1 MRRPWLPSAVV
12 PGAVVLVLLAL
23 GAGVALAVGSALGLS
38 FHPAAVPVERPVAAP
53 APAGP
58 AAVVGKVEA
67 PDDPVIQAAARTVPV
82 KPGGPTL
89 QVSVTPTPGG
99 FRLTGH
105 TLQAATPA
113 DAATALYA
121 IADRVR
127 SAEPL
132 TTVVPP
138 RLGLRLTDL
147 GSVGITPDPAA
158 FAAGTDYSLATSP
171 LRDAI
176 RPGPP
181 YLDPAAVSRLS
192 GQFRQLVDHDLAQG
206 YNGVVVSG
214 FLEYLTFGDAVYPAG
229 DQHRDRARAMVAVLG
244 PVWRYAHDKG
254 MKVFFA
260 ADMVTET
267 PPLKAYLD
275 RSGQSVEDPGFWRI
289 YQAGLAEFFRALPYA
304 DGLMIRIGEGGDVYK
319 TPGQDISS
327 SIGVTTPKAVRT
339 MLTALLDTAGRAGK
353 DIIFRSWTVG
363 VGAVGDLHTN
373 PASYDEVLGGLHD
386 PHLIVST
393 KYTAGD
399 FYSHLPL
406 NETLLRG
413 DQRRIV
419 EFQARRE
426 FEGFGSLP
434 NDLGAVEQQALQRFL
449 AANPHIEGV
458 WNWTQDGG
466 PLRAGPMSLHL
477 RAGFWQL
484 ADLNTYVTARLAADP
499 SGNPGQY
506 TADWVR
512 QTFSTDPATVRALTQ
527 VFALSR
533 EAITKGLYIGPYAD
547 QTVKAL
553 GLSPPPMM
561 WIFEWDIVTGD
572 SAALDSIYA
581 VSAGHLDEA
590 IAEGDQAIAAVGR
603 MRALV
608 DSTPAGSWRDPVL
621 RQRFVATL
629 DYETS
634 LFDTLGAY
642 RTMVLRHAQWLS
654 TGQAYDEW
662 KAAEGR
668 YQALRADHVR
678 RYAGNVDLPAY
689 NFTAADLGSAR
700 ADRDPVMAWLARGLL
715 AALVVGLVAGHRTTV
730 VRALWTGA
738 TQPWRLAPEPVT
750 RTDRVLVIAI
760 PAVAVVLS
768 RAIFTWFASPAHLVL
783 TLGSWLLYAL
793 VLRSLVRRV
802 DAFALWA
809 ALGGAALLRTVIL
822 LLGLVARGPGKLWF
836 EFWTDPGVRLYYLT
850 VAFAAFLW
858 VFVACGAAMR
868 GRQPA
873 GRVLIAV
880 GVPAAVFGGLVSLIG
895 LEQALTWWNDQ
906 LAVLPW
912 GLSRILGLTVYLGI
926 PEWLPVAVAGFGLA
940 LILAG
945 GLTTWTGR
953 RRAAT
958 LGA

>member
-1 MRRPWLPSAVV
+1 MISPVTRRPWQ
-12 PGAVVLVLLAL
+12 PGIVVLVLLAL

-38 FHPAAVPVERPVAAP
+38 FHPATVPAEHPMAAP
-53 APAGP
+53 ATTGEPTP
-58 AAVVGKVEA
+58 ISKVEA
-67 PDDPVIQAAARTVPV
+67 SDDPMIRKAAATIPTQ
-82 KPGGPTL
+82 PGGTTL
-89 QVSVTPTPGG
+89 KIPK
-99 FRLTGH
+99 
-105 TLQAATPA
+105 AATPA
-113 DAATALYA
+113 DAAAMLYA
-121 IADRVR
+121 IADRIR
-127 SAEPL
+127 SGEPWD
-132 TTVVPP
+132 TVHKP

-158 FAAGTDYSLATSP
+158 FKEGTDYSLATSP

-176 RPGPP
+176 LPGPP
-181 YLDPAAVSRLS
+181 YLDPAAVARIDAD
-192 GQFRQLVDHDLAQG
+192 FRRLVDHDLAQG
-206 YNGVVVSG
+206 YNGIVISG
-214 FLEYLTFGDAVYPAG
+214 FLEYLTFGDAVYAKG
-229 DQHRDRARAMVAVLG
+229 DQHLDRARAMVATLG
-244 PVWRYAHDKG
+244 PVWKYAHDMG
-254 MKVFFA
+254 MKVFFST
-260 ADMVTET
+260 DMLTET
-267 PPLKAYLD
+267 PSLKAYLA
-275 RSGQSVEDPGFWRI
+275 GKSVEDPGFWRI
-289 YQAGLAEFFRALPYA
+289 YQDGLAELFRVLPYA

-327 SIGVTTPKAVRT
+327 EIAVTTPKAVQT
-339 MLTALLDTAGRAGK
+339 MLDALLETAAQNNK

-373 PASYDEVLGGLHD
+373 PKSYDEVLGGIHN

-406 NETLLRG
+406 NETLLHG

-434 NDLGAVEQQALQRFL
+434 NNLGGLEQQALQRFL

-477 RAGFWQL
+477 RDGFWQL

-499 SGNPGQY
+499 DGNPAQY
-506 TADWVR
+506 TADFVR
-512 QTFSTDPATVRALTQ
+512 QTFSDDPATVQAITQ

-572 SAALDSIYA
+572 GAALDSIYA
-581 VSAGHLDEA
+581 VSADHLDEA
-590 IAEGDQAIAAVGR
+590 IGEGDQAIAAVAK
-603 MRALV
+603 MRTLV
-608 DSTPAGSWRDPVL
+608 NSTTASTWRDPAL
-621 RQRFVATL
+621 RQRFAATL

-654 TGQAYDEW
+654 TGDSYDAW
-662 KAAEGR
+662 KTAESR
-668 YQALRADHVR
+668 YQAFRADHVR

-689 NFTAADLGSAR
+689 NFTAADLGSTR
-700 ADRDPVMAWLARGLL
+700 ADRDPLMAWLARALL
-715 AALVVGLVAGHRTTV
+715 AALVIGLLAARNTTV

-738 TQPWRLAPEPVT
+738 TRPWRLADEPVT
-750 RTDRVLVIAI
+750 RAHRVLVIAI
-760 PAVAVVLS
+760 PVVAVVLS
-768 RAIFTWFASPAHLVL
+768 RAISTWFAAPAHLVL
-783 TLGSWLLYAL
+783 TLGSWLLFAL
-793 VLRSLVRRV
+793 VLRLLTSRP
-802 DAFALWA
+802 DALWA

-822 LLGLVARGPGKLWF
+822 LLALVARGPGKMWF
-836 EFWTDPGVRLYYLT
+836 EFWTDPAVRFCYVT

-858 VFVACGAAMR
+858 VFVACAVAMR
-868 GRQPA
+868 NT

-880 GVPAAVFGGLVSLIG
+880 GVPAVVFGVLVSLIG

-912 GLSRILGLTVYLGI
+912 GLSRILGITVYLGI
-926 PEWLPVAVAGFGLA
+926 PAWLPLAAAGFGVV
-940 LILAG
+940 LILVG
-945 GLTTWTGR
+945 GITTWTRR

-958 LGA
+958 L